1 MRRLSPY
8 VLVLLACAAI
18 AMMLFTGIAQA
29 ATCEKWA
36 GKVVSAQGVVEV
48 KRAGQTLWEP
58 AKLND
63 TYCPGDTVRTDK
75 KSRADIALYNHPILR
90 LDQNSTV
97 MLGGM
102 KDEKTSLVDMI
113 GGAALFFSRVTR
125 NLEVRT
131 ATVNA
136 GVEGTEFF
144 LRVEEGKTDLTV
156 FEGKVLASNASGGL
170 PVTTGQSA
178 VAEAGKAPV
187 YRVVVRP
194 RDAVHWALY
203 YPPVLDSRPA
213 DLKEDG
219 NDPRFH
225 TTRASQLLAV
235 GRVDE
240 ATADIDKAQKL
251 DPKNSDAF
259 ALQSIVAVTQNEK
272 GKALELAQQAVTS
285 DPKSATARIALS
297 YAQQAHFNLQG
308 ALSSLE
314 EAVKLTPGNALAW
327 ARLAE
332 LQQSFGYLDKSLDA
346 AKKAVALNPDLSRT
360 QTVLGFSHLTRIET
374 KEARGAFEKAI
385 KLDDADPLPRL
396 GLGLATIRDGSLEEG
411 RREIE
416 IAMSLDPNNS
426 LIRSYLG
433 KAYYE
438 EKRDKLATGQYDMAK
453 SLDPLDPTP
462 YFYDAIEK
470 QTTNRPVEAL
480 QDMEK
485 AIARNDNRAIY
496 RSRLLLDEDL
506 AARSASLGRI
516 YNDLGFQEL
525 ALVEGWKS
533 LNTDPTNY
541 SAHRFL
547 ADSYAALPRHDIA
560 RVSELLQSQ
569 LLQPINI
576 TPLQPS
582 LAESN
587 LFVVSGG
594 GPSNLSYNE
603 FNPLFE
609 RNRGALQLNGILG
622 QHNSAG
628 GEVVASMVAN
638 NVSASVGYYGYQT
651 DGFRP
656 NNDLKDTIFNLFAQV
671 SLSPKTSVQME
682 YRNRTQEK
690 GDLTLRWFPDDFF
703 QDLRKT
709 EDAESWRLGFHHA
722 FGPGSDLIGNF
733 QYQKLTAKNNSGLPG
748 IFSFE
753 DKFEPDS
760 SGGEVQYLHRASRFN
775 IIGGAGYFKTKG
787 DQTATLDVTDFPEVN
802 FSLSTPIDSRHSN
815 IYLYAYLN
823 FLKNVTF
830 TIGASGDFV
839 KNDQTDIY
847 DTNQFNPKLGIT
859 WNPVPDTTLRAAA
872 FRVLKR
878 TLVTNQTLEPTQVA
892 GFNQFYDDIDST
904 DYWKYGVAVDQK
916 FTANLYGGLE
926 YTERNMNVPVPLSGP
941 FTSDTVD
948 WDESIGRAYVNWAP
962 HKWIALTAGYQ
973 YEKFSRD
980 TRFAFDASELKTQKV
995 PLGFHFFHP
1004 SGLSVMVSGTYYE
1017 QDGNFKR
1024 STDEPL
1030 PENYIPGKQDYWLC
1044 DAAISYR
1051 LPERY
1056 GMLILGGKNLFDRS
1070 FTYYDINLFNP
1081 GMEIQ
1086 PTRMLYAKI
1095 NLSF

>member
-1 MRRLSPY
+1 MKRARVGIP
-8 VLVLLACAAI
+8 VLLACAVIVMTLQPVSA
-18 AMMLFTGIAQA
+18 LA

-48 KRAGQTLWEP
+48 KPSGETRWQTV
-58 AKLND
+58 KLNE
-63 TYCPGDTVRTDK
+63 TYCPGDTIRTDK
-75 KSRADIALYNHPILR
+75 KSRADIALSNHPVLR

-97 MLGGM
+97 TLGGM
-102 KDEKTSLVDMI
+102 KDERTSLVDML

-144 LRVEEGKTDLTV
+144 IRVEEGKTDLTV
-156 FEGKVLASNASGGL
+156 FEGKVLASNAAGGL

-194 RDAVHWALY
+194 RDAVYWALY
-203 YPPVLDSRPA
+203 YPPVLDTRPA
-213 DLKEDG
+213 DLKEDSG
-219 NDPRFH
+219 DPRFF

-259 ALQSIVAVTQNEK
+259 ALQSMIAVTQNEK
-272 GKALELAQQAVTS
+272 GKALELAQKAVAA

-297 YAQQAHFNLQG
+297 YAQQAHFDLPG

-314 EAVKLTPGNALAW
+314 ESVKLAPENALAW

-374 KEARGAFEKAI
+374 KEAQGAFERAI

-396 GLGLATIRDGSLEEG
+396 GLGLAKIRDGNLEEG

-438 EKRDKLATGQYDMAK
+438 EKRDKLATGQYEMAK
-453 SLDPLDPTP
+453 SLDPSDPTP

-480 QDMEK
+480 QDMEQ
-485 AIARNDNRAIY
+485 AIARNDNRAVY
-496 RSRLLLDEDL
+496 RSRMLLDQDL
-506 AARSASLGRI
+506 AARSAGLARI
-516 YNDLGFQEL
+516 YGDLGFQNL

-533 LNTDPTNY
+533 VNTDPGNY

-547 ADSYAALPRHDIA
+547 ADSYSALPRHEIA

-576 TPLQPS
+576 TPVQPS
-582 LAESN
+582 LGESN
-587 LFVVSGG
+587 LLVVSGG
-594 GPSNLSYNE
+594 GPSNLSFNE
-603 FNPLFE
+603 YNPLFE

-622 QHNSAG
+622 QHNTAG
-628 GEVVASMVAN
+628 GEAVASVLAN
-638 NVSASVGYYGYQT
+638 NLSVSAGYYGYQT
-651 DGFRP
+651 DGFRA
-656 NNDLKDTIFNLFAQV
+656 NDDLKDTIFNLFAQASV
-671 SLSPKTSVQME
+671 SPKTSVQME
-682 YRNRTQEK
+682 YRNRQQES

-703 QDLRKT
+703 PNIRFTD
-709 EDAESWRLGFHHA
+709 DAESWRFGFRHS
-722 FGPGSDLIGNF
+722 FMPGSDLIGNF
-733 QYQKLTAKNNSGLPG
+733 MYQNRINKNVTDDPG
-748 IFSFE
+748 FLSVE
-753 DKFEPDS
+753 DKKDRDA
-760 SGGEVQYLHRASRFN
+760 SGGEIQYLHRASRFN
-775 IIGGAGYFKTKG
+775 LVAGAGYFQIKGNETINVDVIFDPTLNSSDSSSLDTK
-787 DQTATLDVTDFPEVN
+787 
-802 FSLSTPIDSRHSN
+802 HSN
-815 IYLYAYLN
+815 VYLYGYLN
-823 FLKNVTF
+823 FLKNM
-830 TIGASGDFV
+830 TITLGISGDFV
-839 KNDQTDIY
+839 NNHSDTY
-847 DTNQFNPKLGIT
+847 DKTQYNPKLGIT

-878 TLVTNQTLEPTQVA
+878 TLITNQTLEPTQVA
-892 GFNQFYDDIDST
+892 GFNQFYDEFDST
-904 DYWKYGVAVDQK
+904 DYWVYGVAVDQK
-916 FTANLYGGLE
+916 FKTNLYGGLE
-926 YTERNMNVPVPLSGP
+926 FTKRDMKVPAPISGP
-941 FTSDTVD
+941 FATDRID
-948 WDESIGRAYVNWAP
+948 WDESTGRAYVNWAP
-962 HKWIALTAGYQ
+962 HKWVALNGGYL
-973 YEKFSRD
+973 YGKINRD
-980 TRFAFDASELKTQKV
+980 PRYTIVASEMKTQKV
-995 PLGFHFFHP
+995 PLGVNFFHP
-1004 SGLSVMVSGTYYE
+1004 SGLSATGKVTYYS
-1017 QDGNFKR
+1017 QSGQFWKYDIDTGSVIFPSDSDR
-1024 STDEPL
+1024 F
-1030 PENYIPGKQDYWLC
+1030 WLC

-1056 GMLILGGKNLFDRS
+1056 GMLIVGVKNLFDQS
-1070 FTYYDINLFNP
+1070 FKYYDTDDFNP
-1081 GMEIQ
+1081 SIQ
-1086 PTRMLYAKI
+1086 PVRTFYAKI
-1095 NLSF
+1095 NLSL